1 MAPRH
6 PPLVLVLEVAGAA
19 SRARVPAAGGGVFG
33 AGTAGGGN
41 PNSRRPERAAE
52 QVAAAARA
60 ALSGIDPG
68 RVRGGVLGMAG
79 VSAMTNPA
87 VAEPFTRIW
96 DELGIAGPVRVVGDC
111 EVSFAAGTDSP
122 AGTVLIAGTGS
133 IAARIRDHR
142 LVATSGGYGWLL
154 GDEGSA
160 FWLGREAVRAT
171 LESLDLESLETGPL
185 DREEHPHD
193 PLVSA
198 VLARTLGDESG
209 RTADLSKRLI
219 AEVNNAAPIRLAE
232 LAPLVTASAGAGDPL
247 ARGIVARAA
256 TLLADTA
263 QAVREDGDTTPIVLA
278 GSLTG
283 ADNPLGAALRAELA
297 DRNSGEL
304 GTAGPGAA
312 GAVRLAALDLDA
324 PSAS

>member
-1 MAPRH
+1 MPHHDPA
-6 PPLVLVLEVAGAA
+6 LVLGLDVGGTS
-19 SRARVPAAGGGVFG
+19 SRALVADVSGRELG

-41 PNSRRPERAAE
+41 PNSHRPERAAE
-52 QVAAAARA
+52 QVASAARA

-96 DELGIAGPVRVVGDC
+96 DELGLAGTVRVASDC

-122 AGTVLIAGTGS
+122 EGTVLIAGTGS

-171 LESLDLESLETGPL
+171 LESLD
-185 DREEHPHD
+185 REEHPRD

-198 VLARTLGDESG
+198 VLDRTLGDETG
-209 RTADLSKRLI
+209 HADDLSKRLI
-219 AEVNNAAPIRLAE
+219 ATVNNVAPIRLAE
-232 LAPLVTASAGAGDPL
+232 LAPLVTDSAGAGDVL
-247 ARGIVARAA
+247 AHDIVARAA

-263 QAVREDGDTTPIVLA
+263 QAVRDAGDTTPIVLA

-283 ADNPLGAALRAELA
+283 ADNPLGAALRTELA
-297 DRNSGEL
+297 GRNSGEL
-304 GTAGPGAA
+304 GTAGPGAE

-324 PSAS
+324 PSNP